1 MHNNCTYSACF
12 DGIWN
17 ITSISLLGGQP
28 MRIISQNGAIDV
40 PYDYFS
46 LTIATGKYE
55 DVEVACIYCHNLSSP
70 KGTKLAEYSS
80 KEKAEK
86 AMEMLR
92 EKYKDYAKATNKSN
106 FFTMFDYPKVFQ
118 FPQDEDV
125 EV

>member
-1 MHNNCTYSACF
+1 
-12 DGIWN
+12 
-17 ITSISLLGGQP
+17 
-28 MRIISQNGAIDV
+28 MRLISQNGTIDV
-40 PYDYFS
+40 PYDCFS

-86 AMEMLR
+86 AMEMLHK
-92 EKYKDYAKATNKSN
+92 EYCEHYFTKGGAMATAN
-106 FFTMFDYPKVFQ
+106 FYVQPFAFIPPKVFQ

>member
-1 MHNNCTYSACF
+1 
-12 DGIWN
+12 
-17 ITSISLLGGQP
+17 

-40 PYDYFS
+40 PYEMSAIRNDDKLIILCMAGETGKGS
-46 LTIATGKYE
+46 VIAT
-55 DVEVACIYCHNLSSP
+55 
-70 KGTKLAEYSS
+70 YSTS
-80 KEKAEK
+80 EKAQK

-92 EKYKDYAKATNKSN
+92 EKYKDYARATNKSN

>member
-1 MHNNCTYSACF
+1 
-12 DGIWN
+12 
-17 ITSISLLGGQP
+17 
-28 MRIISQNGAIDV
+28 MRLISQNGAIDV

-55 DVEVACIYCHNLSSP
+55 DVEVSCIYCHNLSSP

-86 AMEMLR
+86 AMEMLS
-92 EKYKDYAKATNKSN
+92 ESYNNYVFAINLFSDEMLKSYANSHSKEEFNELA
-106 FFTMFDYPKVFQ
+106 YPYFR
-118 FPQDEDV
+118 FPADEDL

>member
-1 MHNNCTYSACF
+1 
-12 DGIWN
+12 
-17 ITSISLLGGQP
+17 
-28 MRIISQNGAIDV
+28 MRLISQNGEIDV

-46 LTIATGKYE
+46 LSIATGKYE
-55 DVEVACIYCHNLSSP
+55 DVEVASIYCHNLSSP

-86 AMEMLR
+86 SMEMLR
-92 EKYKDYAKATNKSN
+92 TAYAGRFVTNADIPDDFNEQLKELMKGCFGTVIVKDTSDSRVEFNNINGY
-106 FFTMFDYPKVFQ
+106 FQ

>member
-1 MHNNCTYSACF
+1 
-12 DGIWN
+12 
-17 ITSISLLGGQP
+17 
-28 MRIISQNGAIDV
+28 MRIISQNGTIDI

-55 DVEVACIYCHNLSSP
+55 DVEVTCIYCHNLSSP

-80 KEKAEK
+80 KEKAEN

-106 FFTMFDYPKVFQ
+106 FSQCLIIQKFSNSHRMKMWRCSG
-118 FPQDEDV
+118 
-125 EV
+125 